1 MAYRCEHDWPGSGCR
16 ECFPINK
23 IEEGKPIPVLYSEGA
38 EELLEQ
44 QMNPRRYRLA
54 QDDSCHWYL
63 IPADRQKDWWDW
75 MESEDAKLGVEP
87 EWAKRIDGWSLLT
100 FTDPQE
106 DN

>member
-1 MAYRCEHDWPGSGCR
+1 MGLTTG
-16 ECFPINK
+16 
-23 IEEGKPIPVLYSEGA
+23 EEYPLPEPA
-38 EELLEQ
+38 T
-44 QMNPRRYRLA
+44 RYRLA